1 MTGCAWIWMYIGAFL
16 MLAELLMP
24 GFVIFFF
31 GLSAAT
37 VALVRFALG
46 DSFTLMW
53 QLAAF
58 SFFSILYLA
67 LLRRLMKR
75 LFTGDSETSAV
86 DFGQESV
93 GRIGRIVE
101 AIEPPKSGRVI
112 VGDAEWTAVSGSPI
126 SVGADVRVIA
136 QENLTRRVQPIGAA
150 LLPR

>member
-37 VALVRFALG
+37 VALIRFALG

-58 SFFSILYLA
+58 SFFAILYLA

-75 LFTGDSETSAV
+75 LFTGDTETSPV
-86 DFGQESV
+86 DFGKESV
-93 GRIGRIVE
+93 GRIGRVVE
-101 AIEPPKSGRVI
+101 AIEPPKSGRV
-112 VGDAEWTAVSGSPI
+112 TAVSDAPI
-126 SVGADVRVIA
+126 AAGADVRVVA
-136 QENLTRRVQPIGAA
+136 QENLTMRVEPI
-150 LLPR
+150 

>member
-1 MTGCAWIWMYIGAFL
+1 MYIGAFL

-37 VALVRFALG
+37 VALIRFALG

-58 SFFSILYLA
+58 SFFAILYLA

-75 LFTGDSETSAV
+75 LFTGDTETSTV
-86 DFGQESV
+86 DFGKESV
-93 GRIGRIVE
+93 GRIGRVVE
-101 AIEPPKSGRVI
+101 AIEPPKSGRVVI
-112 VGDAEWTAVSGSPI
+112 GDAAWTAVSDAPI
-126 SVGADVRVIA
+126 AAGADVRVVA
-136 QENLTRRVQPIGAA
+136 QENLTMRVEPI
-150 LLPR
+150 

>member
-86 DFGQESV
+86 DFGKESV

-112 VGDAEWTAVSGSPI
+112 VGDAEWTAVSASPI

-136 QENLTRRVQPIGAA
+136 QENLTMRVEPI
-150 LLPR
+150 

>member
-37 VALVRFALG
+37 VALIRFALG

-58 SFFSILYLA
+58 SFFAILYLA

-75 LFTGDSETSAV
+75 LFTGDMETSPV
-86 DFGQESV
+86 DFGKESV
-93 GRIGRIVE
+93 GRIGRVVE
-101 AIEPPKSGRVI
+101 AIEPPKSGRVVI
-112 VGDAEWTAVSGSPI
+112 GDAAWTAVSDAPI
-126 SVGADVRVIA
+126 AAGADVRVVA
-136 QENLTRRVQPIGAA
+136 QENLTMRVEPI
-150 LLPR
+150 

>member
-1 MTGCAWIWMYIGAFL
+1 MYIGAFL

-37 VALVRFALG
+37 VALIRFALG

-58 SFFSILYLA
+58 SFFAILYLA

-75 LFTGDSETSAV
+75 LFTGDTETSPV
-86 DFGQESV
+86 DFGKESV
-93 GRIGRIVE
+93 GRIGRVVE
-101 AIEPPKSGRVI
+101 AIEPPKSGWQTSASSRRRTSRCAWSRSER
-112 VGDAEWTAVSGSPI
+112 GGKRGFRWTRQQFSKS
-126 SVGADVRVIA
+126 
-136 QENLTRRVQPIGAA
+136 
-150 LLPR
+150 

>member
-37 VALVRFALG
+37 VALIRFALG

-58 SFFSILYLA
+58 SFFAILYLA

-75 LFTGDSETSAV
+75 LFTGDTETSPV
-86 DFGQESV
+86 DFGKESV
-93 GRIGRIVE
+93 GRIGRVVE
-101 AIEPPKSGRVI
+101 AIEPPRSGRVVI
-112 VGDAEWTAVSGSPI
+112 GDAAWTAVSDAPI
-126 SVGADVRVIA
+126 AAGADVRVVA
-136 QENLTRRVQPIGAA
+136 QENLTMRVEPI
-150 LLPR
+150 